1 MDNTDTVL
9 LNEKITTILNN
20 ILAFKKIR
28 ESPAETGL
36 IHHLEVKYFCQRA
49 KSKFLQVKTA
59 HVLWWS

>member
-1 MDNTDTVL
+1 MDNKDTLL

-20 ILAFKKIR
+20 IHVFKKIR

-36 IHHLEVKYFCQRA
+36 IHHLEVKSFCKRA
-49 KSKFLQVKTA
+49 KSKFLQAKTA

>member
-20 ILAFKKIR
+20 IHAFKKIR

-49 KSKFLQVKTA
+49 KVSFYK
-59 HVLWWS
+59 